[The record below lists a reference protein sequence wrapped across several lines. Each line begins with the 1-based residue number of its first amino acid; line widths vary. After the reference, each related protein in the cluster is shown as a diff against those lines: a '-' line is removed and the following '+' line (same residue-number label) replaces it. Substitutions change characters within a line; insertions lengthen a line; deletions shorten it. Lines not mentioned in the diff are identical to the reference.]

1 MDRLKEIE
9 KRLAEIKAELEKDGA
24 DIDALEQEVKTLTE
38 ERKQLLEKIEKRNK
52 IIKDIADGAGTPVPN
67 YLSTEERK
75 GEPKGPD
82 SPVYRTAFLK
92 RLLGQPLTEAEKRE
106 FTLVPLTTSSAAAAV
121 PTQTYNK
128 IFDQMTKIAPMLSNI
143 TLLRVPG
150 NLTLAVQGERNPAQ
164 HHQELAAVNLAA
176 DTLVSVTL
184 TGHEFI
190 KVIRIS
196 ATIRAM
202 AIDAFEDWLAKT
214 LGEDLAVA
222 IDNAIINGP
231 STVSGNNVPTVSGNI
246 SQAQVWIPS
255 DQANGNYVKYT
266 SNISYNDI
274 CNCIGLLP
282 SAFDANAKWLMNKA
296 TFYQQIMRVADSDG
310 NPIALQSFADGG
322 AWRIMGYPVLID
334 DNVTSGAVFFG
345 DFTKVVGN
353 LSQDIRVESSAE
365 SGFLN
370 NAIDFRG
377 TAIFDC
383 NIAQPTA
390 ITKIDVNRS
399 N

>member
-1 MDRLKEIE
+1 MLIE
-9 KRLAEIKAELEKDGA
+9 KRLAEIA
-24 DIDALEQEVKTLTE
+24 
-38 ERKQLLEKIEKRNK
+38 ERKVEIRGILESDETVDLDAINEELRQLEAEEKELRQRLEVAKGIEVGTVQSRTVAKVENTEKRTVE
-52 IIKDIADGAGTPVPN
+52 DVV
-67 YLSTEERK
+67 S
-75 GEPKGPD
+75 GPE
-82 SPVYRTAFLK
+82 YRRAFLK
-92 RLLGQPLTEAEKRE
+92 TLLGQPLTEAEKRE
-106 FTLVPLTTSSAAAAV
+106 FTLVPPTAAAVV

-150 NLTLAVQGERNPAQ
+150 NLRLAVQGVRNPAQ
-164 HHQELAAVNLAA
+164 PHQELAAVNPAA
-176 DTLVSVTL
+176 DTLVSVNL
-184 TGHEFI
+184 TGYEFI
-190 KVIRIS
+190 KVLRIS

-222 IDNAIINGP
+222 IDAEIING
-231 STVSGNNVPTVSGNI
+231 PTVSGNI
-246 SQAQVWIPS
+246 ANAQVWN
-255 DQANGNYVKYT
+255 AGVNYVQYT
-266 SNISYNDI
+266 TGNISYQDI
-274 CNCIGLLP
+274 TNCIGLLP

-296 TFYQQIMRVADSDG
+296 TFYQQIMQIVDG
-310 NPIALQSFADGG
+310 NGNLIAIQSLADGG

-334 DNVTSGAVFFG
+334 DNVDAGVVYFG

-390 ITKIDVNRS
+390 ITKIDVAAQN
-399 N
+399 NNQD

>member
-9 KRLAEIKAELEKDGA
+9 KRLAEIKAELEKDGV
-24 DIDALEQEVKTLTE
+24 DIDALEEETKNLIAERQE
-38 ERKQLLEKIEKRNK
+38 LLDKIEKRNK
-52 IIKDIADGAGTPVPN
+52 IIKEITDGAGNPIPGFIP
-67 YLSTEERK
+67 TEERK
-75 GEPKGPD
+75 DEPKGPD

-106 FTLVPLTTSSAAAAV
+106 FTLVPTTAAAAV

-150 NLTLAVQGERNPAQ
+150 NLRLAVQGVRNPAQ
-164 HHQELAAVNLAA
+164 AHQELAPVNPAA
-176 DTLVSVTL
+176 DTLVSVNL
-184 TGHEFI
+184 TGYEFI

-214 LGEDLAVA
+214 LAEDLAVT
-222 IDNAIINGP
+222 IDGEIING
-231 STVSGNNVPTVSGNI
+231 PTVSGNI
-246 SQAQVWIPS
+246 SQAQAWVS
-255 DQANGNYVKYT
+255 FGQAGGNYVQYAN
-266 SNISYNDI
+266 NISYQDI
-274 CNCIGLLP
+274 TNCIGLLP
-282 SAFDANAKWLMNKA
+282 SAFDANAKFLMNKA
-296 TFYQQIMRVADSDG
+296 TFYQQIMQITDANG
-310 NPIALQSFADGG
+310 NLIAIQSLADGG

-334 DNVTSGAVFFG
+334 DNVAPGVVFFG

-383 NIAQPTA
+383 NIAQPQA
-390 ITKIDVNRS
+390 ITKIDA
-399 N
+399 

>member
-24 DIDALEQEVKTLTE
+24 DIDALEEETKNLIA
-38 ERKQLLEKIEKRNK
+38 ERKELLDKIEKRNK
-52 IIKDIADGAGTPVPN
+52 IIKEITDGAGNPIPGFIP
-67 YLSTEERK
+67 TEERK
-75 GEPKGPD
+75 DETKGPD

-106 FTLVPLTTSSAAAAV
+106 FTLVPPTAAAAV

-150 NLTLAVQGERNPAQ
+150 NLRLAVQGARNPAQ
-164 HHQELAAVNLAA
+164 PHQELAAVNPAA
-176 DTLVSVTL
+176 DTLVSVNL
-184 TGHEFI
+184 TGYEFI
-190 KVIRIS
+190 KVLRIS

-214 LGEDLAVA
+214 LAEDLAVT
-222 IDNAIINGP
+222 IDGEIING
-231 STVSGNNVPTVSGNI
+231 PTVSGNI
-246 SQAQVWIPS
+246 SQAQVWN
-255 DQANGNYVKYT
+255 AGVNYVQYT
-266 SNISYNDI
+266 GNISYQDI
-274 CNCIGLLP
+274 TNCIGLLP

-296 TFYQQIMRVADSDG
+296 TFYQQIMQITDA
-310 NPIALQSFADGG
+310 NNNLIAIQSLADGG

-334 DNVTSGAVFFG
+334 DNVDAGVVYFG

-390 ITKIDVNRS
+390 ITKIDV
-399 N
+399 

>member
-1 MDRLKEIE
+1 MLIE
-9 KRLAEIKAELEKDGA
+9 KRLAEIA
-24 DIDALEQEVKTLTE
+24 
-38 ERKQLLEKIEKRNK
+38 ERKVEIRGILESDAQVDLDAINEELKQLEAEEKELRRRLEVAKGIEAGTVQSRTVAKVENTEKRTVE
-52 IIKDIADGAGTPVPN
+52 DVV
-67 YLSTEERK
+67 S
-75 GEPKGPD
+75 GPE
-82 SPVYRTAFLK
+82 YRSAFLK
-92 RLLGQPLTEAEKRE
+92 TLLGQPLTEAEKRE
-106 FTLVPLTTSSAAAAV
+106 FTLHSPATNVPPTAAAVV

-128 IFDQMTKIAPMLSNI
+128 IFDQMTKIAPMLNNI

-150 NLTLAVQGERNPAQ
+150 NLTLAVQGVRNPAQ
-164 HHQELAAVNLAA
+164 PHQELAAVNPAA
-176 DTLVSVTL
+176 DTLVSVNL
-184 TGHEFI
+184 TGYEFI
-190 KVIRIS
+190 KVLRIS

-222 IDNAIINGP
+222 IDGEIINGL
-231 STVSGNNVPTVSGNI
+231 TVSGNI
-246 SQAQVWIPS
+246 SQAQAWVPFG
-255 DQANGNYVKYT
+255 QPGGNYVQYAQ
-266 SNISYNDI
+266 NISYQDI
-274 CNCIGLLP
+274 TNCIGLLP

-296 TFYQQIMRVADSDG
+296 TFYQQIMQIEDG
-310 NPIALQSFADGG
+310 NGNLIAIQSLADGG

-334 DNVTSGAVFFG
+334 DNVAQGVVFFG
-345 DFTKVVGN
+345 DYTKVVGN

-390 ITKIDVNRS
+390 ITKIDVVPAGTGD
-399 N
+399 

>member
-1 MDRLKEIE
+1 MNRLKEIE
-9 KRLAEIKAELEKDGA
+9 ARLAQIKDELEKEGA

-67 YLSTEERK
+67 YLPTEERK
-75 GEPKGPD
+75 DEPKGPD

-106 FTLVPLTTSSAAAAV
+106 FTLVPPTAAAAV

-150 NLTLAVQGERNPAQ
+150 NLRLAVQDVRNPAQ
-164 HHQELAAVNLAA
+164 AHQELDPVNPDA
-176 DTLVSVTL
+176 DTLVSVNL
-184 TGHEFI
+184 TGYEFI
-190 KVIRIS
+190 KVLRIS
-196 ATIRAM
+196 ATIRTM
-202 AIDAFEDWLAKT
+202 AIDAFEDWLART

-222 IDNAIINGP
+222 INNEIING
-231 STVSGNNVPTVSGNI
+231 PTVSGNI
-246 SQAQVWIPS
+246 SQAQAWVPFG
-255 DQANGNYVKYT
+255 QAGGNYVQYVDQ
-266 SNISYNDI
+266 ISYDDI

-296 TFYQQIMRVADSDG
+296 TFYQQIMRVTDANG
-310 NPIALQSFADGG
+310 NLIAIQSLADGG

-334 DNVTSGAVFFG
+334 DNVAPGVVFFG
-345 DFTKVVGN
+345 DYTKVVGN

-390 ITKIDVNRS
+390 ITKIDV
-399 N
+399 

>member
-1 MDRLKEIE
+1 MLIE
-9 KRLAEIKAELEKDGA
+9 KRLAEIA
-24 DIDALEQEVKTLTE
+24 
-38 ERKQLLEKIEKRNK
+38 ERKVEIRGILESDETVDLDAINEELRQLEAEEKELRQRLEVAKGIEVGTVQSRTVAKVENTEKRTVE
-52 IIKDIADGAGTPVPN
+52 DVV
-67 YLSTEERK
+67 S
-75 GEPKGPD
+75 GPE
-82 SPVYRTAFLK
+82 YRRAFLK
-92 RLLGQPLTEAEKRE
+92 TLLGQPLTEAEKRE
-106 FTLVPLTTSSAAAAV
+106 FTLVPPTAAAVV

-150 NLTLAVQGERNPAQ
+150 NLRLAVQGVRNPAQ
-164 HHQELAAVNLAA
+164 PHQELAAVNPAA
-176 DTLVSVTL
+176 DTLVSVNL
-184 TGHEFI
+184 TGYEFI
-190 KVIRIS
+190 KVLRIS

-222 IDNAIINGP
+222 IDAEIINGP
-231 STVSGNNVPTVSGNI
+231 TVSGKIAN
-246 SQAQVWIPS
+246 AQVWN
-255 DQANGNYVKYT
+255 AGVNYVQYQN
-266 SNISYNDI
+266 NISYNDI
-274 CNCIGLLP
+274 CNCIRLLP

-296 TFYQQIMRVADSDG
+296 TFYQQIMRITDANG
-310 NPIALQSFADGG
+310 NLIAIQSLADGG

-334 DNVTSGAVFFG
+334 DNVAAGVVFFG

-353 LSQDIRVESSAE
+353 LSQDIKVESSAE

-390 ITKIDVNRS
+390 ITKIDVQ
-399 N
+399 

>member
-24 DIDALEQEVKTLTE
+24 DIDALEEETKNLIA
-38 ERKQLLEKIEKRNK
+38 ERKELLDKIEKRNK
-52 IIKDIADGAGTPVPN
+52 IIKDIADGAGNPVPN
-67 YLSTEERK
+67 FLPKPEERK
-75 GEPKGPD
+75 DEPKGPN
-82 SPVYRTAFLK
+82 SPEYRSAFLK
-92 RLLGQPLTEAEKRE
+92 TLLGQPLTEAEKRE
-106 FTLVPLTTSSAAAAV
+106 FTLVPPTAAAVV

-128 IFDQMTKIAPMLSNI
+128 IFDQMTKIAPMLNNI

-150 NLTLAVQGERNPAQ
+150 NLTLAVQGVRNPAQ
-164 HHQELAAVNLAA
+164 PHQELAAVNPAA
-176 DTLVSVTL
+176 DTLVSVSL
-184 TGHEFI
+184 TGYEFI
-190 KVIRIS
+190 KVLRIS

-202 AIDAFEDWLAKT
+202 AIDTFEDWLAKT

-222 IDNAIINGP
+222 IDGEIING
-231 STVSGNNVPTVSGNI
+231 PTVSGNI
-246 SQAQVWIPS
+246 SQAQAWVPFG
-255 DQANGNYVKYT
+255 QPGGNYVQYVGQ
-266 SNISYNDI
+266 ISYNEI

-296 TFYQQIMRVADSDG
+296 TFYQQIMKITDANG
-310 NPIALQSFADGG
+310 NLIAIQSLADGG

-334 DNVTSGAVFFG
+334 DNVDAGVVFFG

-390 ITKIDVNRS
+390 ITKIDVN
-399 N
+399 NQD

>member
-1 MDRLKEIE
+1 MNRLKEIE
-9 KRLAEIKAELEKDGA
+9 ARLAQIKVELENEGA

-67 YLSTEERK
+67 YLPTEERK
-75 GEPKGPD
+75 DEPKGPD

-92 RLLGQPLTEAEKRE
+92 RLLGQPLTEAEKRA
-106 FTLVPLTTSSAAAAV
+106 FTLVPPTATAAAAV

-150 NLTLAVQGERNPAQ
+150 NLRLAVQGVRNPAQ
-164 HHQELAAVNLAA
+164 AHQELAAVNPAA
-176 DTLVSVTL
+176 DTLVSVSL
-184 TGHEFI
+184 TGYEFI
-190 KVIRIS
+190 KVLRIS

-202 AIDAFEDWLAKT
+202 AIDAFEDWLART

-222 IDNAIINGP
+222 IDNEIING
-231 STVSGNNVPTVSGNI
+231 PTVSGNI
-246 SQAQVWIPS
+246 ANAQVWN
-255 DQANGNYVKYT
+255 AGVNYVQYQNQN
-266 SNISYNDI
+266 NISYEDI
-274 CNCIGLLP
+274 CNCIAMLP

-296 TFYQQIMRVADSDG
+296 TFYQQIMQIEDG
-310 NPIALQSFADGG
+310 NGNLIAIQSLADGG

-334 DNVTSGAVFFG
+334 DNVAQGVVFFG

-390 ITKIDVNRS
+390 ITKIGVSPQSQD
-399 N
+399 

>member
-9 KRLAEIKAELEKDGA
+9 KRLAEIKVELEKEGA

-52 IIKDIADGAGTPVPN
+52 IIKDIADGAGTPVPD
-67 YLSTEERK
+67 YLPTEERK
-75 GEPKGPD
+75 DEPKGPD

-106 FTLVPLTTSSAAAAV
+106 FTLVPPTAAAAV

-150 NLTLAVQGERNPAQ
+150 NLRLAVQGVRNPAQ
-164 HHQELAAVNLAA
+164 AHQELDPVNPAA
-176 DTLVSVTL
+176 DTLVSVNL
-184 TGHEFI
+184 TGYEFI
-190 KVIRIS
+190 KVLRIS

-222 IDNAIINGP
+222 IDNEIINGP
-231 STVSGNNVPTVSGNI
+231 TVSGDIAN
-246 SQAQVWIPS
+246 AQVWN
-255 DQANGNYVKYT
+255 AGVNYVQYQN
-266 SNISYNDI
+266 NISYEDI
-274 CNCIGLLP
+274 CNCIAMLP

-296 TFYQQIMRVADSDG
+296 TFYQQIMQITDANG
-310 NPIALQSFADGG
+310 NLIAIQSLADGG

-334 DNVTSGAVFFG
+334 DNVDAGVVYFG

-390 ITKIDVNRS
+390 ITKIDVPPQS
-399 N
+399 QD

>member
-1 MDRLKEIE
+1 MNRLKEIE
-9 KRLAEIKAELEKDGA
+9 ARLAQIKVELEKEGA

-67 YLSTEERK
+67 YLPTEERK
-75 GEPKGPD
+75 DEPKGPD

-92 RLLGQPLTEAEKRE
+92 TLLGQPLTETEKRE
-106 FTLVPLTTSSAAAAV
+106 FTLVPPTAAAVV

-128 IFDQMTKIAPMLSNI
+128 IFDQMTKIAPMLNNI

-150 NLTLAVQGERNPAQ
+150 NLTLAVQGVRNPAQ
-164 HHQELAAVNLAA
+164 PHQELAAVNPAA

-184 TGHEFI
+184 TGFEFI
-190 KVIRIS
+190 KVLRIS

-222 IDNAIINGP
+222 IDGEIING
-231 STVSGNNVPTVSGNI
+231 PTVSGNI
-246 SQAQVWIPS
+246 ANAQVWN
-255 DQANGNYVKYT
+255 AGVNYVQYAG
-266 SNISYNDI
+266 NISYQHI
-274 CNCIGLLP
+274 TNCIGLLP

-296 TFYQQIMRVADSDG
+296 TFYQQIMQIVDG
-310 NPIALQSFADGG
+310 NGNLIAIQSLADGG

-334 DNVTSGAVFFG
+334 DNVDAGVVYFG
-345 DFTKVVGN
+345 DYTKVVGN

-390 ITKIDVNRS
+390 ITKIDV
-399 N
+399 

>member
-1 MDRLKEIE
+1 MNRLKEIE
-9 KRLAEIKAELEKDGA
+9 ARLAQIKVELEKEGA

-67 YLSTEERK
+67 YLPTEDRK
-75 GEPKGPD
+75 DEPKGQS
-82 SPVYRTAFLK
+82 SPEYRSAFLK
-92 RLLGQPLTEAEKRE
+92 TLLGQPLTEAEKRE
-106 FTLVPLTTSSAAAAV
+106 FTLVPPTGTGAGTAAAVV

-128 IFDQMTKIAPMLSNI
+128 IFDQMTKIAPMLNNI

-150 NLTLAVQGERNPAQ
+150 NLTLAVQGVRNPAQ
-164 HHQELAAVNLAA
+164 SHQELAAVNPAA

-184 TGHEFI
+184 TGFEFI
-190 KVIRIS
+190 KVLRIS

-222 IDNAIINGP
+222 IDAEIING
-231 STVSGNNVPTVSGNI
+231 PTVSGNI
-246 SQAQVWIPS
+246 SQAQVWVPFGQS
-255 DQANGNYVKYT
+255 GGNYVQYT
-266 SNISYNDI
+266 TGNISYQDI
-274 CNCIGLLP
+274 TNCIGLLP

-296 TFYQQIMRVADSDG
+296 TFYQQIMQITDAND
-310 NPIALQSFADGG
+310 NLIAIQSLADGG

-334 DNVTSGAVFFG
+334 DNVAAGVVFFG

-390 ITKIDVNRS
+390 ITKIDVGTAQN
-399 N
+399 NNQD

>member
-1 MDRLKEIE
+1 MNRLKEIE
-9 KRLAEIKAELEKDGA
+9 ARLAQIKVELEKEGA

-67 YLSTEERK
+67 YLPTEDRK
-75 GEPKGPD
+75 DEPKGQS
-82 SPVYRTAFLK
+82 SPEYRSAFLK
-92 RLLGQPLTEAEKRE
+92 TLLGQPLTEAEKRE
-106 FTLVPLTTSSAAAAV
+106 FTLAPPTAAAVV

-150 NLTLAVQGERNPAQ
+150 NLTLAVQDVRNPAQ
-164 HHQELAAVNLAA
+164 PHQELAAVNPAA

-184 TGHEFI
+184 TGYEFI

-202 AIDAFEDWLAKT
+202 AIDAFEDWLAKI

-222 IDNAIINGP
+222 VDAEIING
-231 STVSGNNVPTVSGNI
+231 PTVSGNI
-246 SQAQVWIPS
+246 ANAQVWN
-255 DQANGNYVKYT
+255 AGVNYVQYAG
-266 SNISYNDI
+266 NISYQDI
-274 CNCIGLLP
+274 TNCIGLLP

-296 TFYQQIMRVADSDG
+296 TFYQQIMQIVDG
-310 NPIALQSFADGG
+310 NGNLIAIQSLADGG

-334 DNVTSGAVFFG
+334 DNVDAGVVYFG
-345 DFTKVVGN
+345 DYTKVVGN

-390 ITKIDVNRS
+390 ITKIDVVLIDDN
-399 N
+399 

>member
-9 KRLAEIKAELEKDGA
+9 KRLAEIKAELEKEGA

-67 YLSTEERK
+67 YLPTEERK
-75 GEPKGPD
+75 DKPKGPD

-106 FTLVPLTTSSAAAAV
+106 FTLVPPTAAAAV

-150 NLTLAVQGERNPAQ
+150 NLRLAVQGVRNPAQ
-164 HHQELAAVNLAA
+164 AHQELDPVNPAA
-176 DTLVSVTL
+176 DTLVSVNL
-184 TGHEFI
+184 TGYEFI
-190 KVIRIS
+190 KVLRIS

-202 AIDAFEDWLAKT
+202 AIDVFEDWLART

-222 IDNAIINGP
+222 IDNEIING
-231 STVSGNNVPTVSGNI
+231 PTVSGNI
-246 SQAQVWIPS
+246 ANAQVWN
-255 DQANGNYVKYT
+255 AGVNYVQYQN
-266 SNISYNDI
+266 NISYEDI
-274 CNCIGLLP
+274 CNCIAMLP

-296 TFYQQIMRVADSDG
+296 TFYQQIMQITDANG
-310 NPIALQSFADGG
+310 NLIAIQSLADGG

-334 DNVTSGAVFFG
+334 DNVDAGVVYFG

-390 ITKIDVNRS
+390 ITKIDA
-399 N
+399 

>member
-1 MDRLKEIE
+1 MLIE
-9 KRLAEIKAELEKDGA
+9 KRLAEIA
-24 DIDALEQEVKTLTE
+24 
-38 ERKQLLEKIEKRNK
+38 ERKVEIRGILESDAQVDLDAINEELKQLEAEEKELRRRLEVAKGIEVGTVQSRTVAKVENTEKRTVE
-52 IIKDIADGAGTPVPN
+52 DVV
-67 YLSTEERK
+67 S
-75 GEPKGPD
+75 GPE
-82 SPVYRTAFLK
+82 YRTAFLK

-106 FTLVPLTTSSAAAAV
+106 FTLVPPTAAAVV

-128 IFDQMTKIAPMLSNI
+128 IFDQMTKIAPMLNNI

-150 NLTLAVQGERNPAQ
+150 NLTLAVQGVRNPAQ
-164 HHQELAAVNLAA
+164 PHQELAAVNPAA

-184 TGHEFI
+184 TGYEFI

-202 AIDAFEDWLAKT
+202 AIDAFEDWLART

-222 IDNAIINGP
+222 IDNEIING
-231 STVSGNNVPTVSGNI
+231 PTVSGNI
-246 SQAQVWIPS
+246 ANAQVWN
-255 DQANGNYVKYT
+255 AGVNYVQYQA
-266 SNISYNDI
+266 NISYEDI
-274 CNCIGLLP
+274 CNCIAMLP

-296 TFYQQIMRVADSDG
+296 TFYQQIMQIEDG
-310 NPIALQSFADGG
+310 NGNLIAIQSLADGG

-334 DNVTSGAVFFG
+334 DNVAQGVVFFG
-345 DFTKVVGN
+345 DYTKVVGN

-390 ITKIDVNRS
+390 ITKIDVPPQS
-399 N
+399 QD

>member
-1 MDRLKEIE
+1 MNRLKEIE
-9 KRLAEIKAELEKDGA
+9 ARLAQIKVELEKEGA

-67 YLSTEERK
+67 YLPTEDRK
-75 GEPKGPD
+75 DEPKGQS
-82 SPVYRTAFLK
+82 SPEYRSAFLK
-92 RLLGQPLTEAEKRE
+92 TLLGQPLTEAEKRE
-106 FTLVPLTTSSAAAAV
+106 FTLAPPTAAAVV

-150 NLTLAVQGERNPAQ
+150 NLTFAVQGVRNPAQ
-164 HHQELAAVNLAA
+164 PHQENAPVDPAA

-184 TGHEFI
+184 TGYEFI

-202 AIDAFEDWLAKT
+202 AIDAFEDWLAKI

-222 IDNAIINGP
+222 VDAEIING
-231 STVSGNNVPTVSGNI
+231 PTVSGNI
-246 SQAQVWIPS
+246 ANAQVWN
-255 DQANGNYVKYT
+255 AGVNYVQYAG
-266 SNISYNDI
+266 NISYQDI
-274 CNCIGLLP
+274 TNCIGLLP

-296 TFYQQIMRVADSDG
+296 TFYQQIMQIVDG
-310 NPIALQSFADGG
+310 NGNLIAIQSLADGG

-334 DNVTSGAVFFG
+334 DNVDAGVVYFG
-345 DFTKVVGN
+345 DYTKVVGN

-390 ITKIDVNRS
+390 ITKIDVGMNQTDD
-399 N
+399 

>member
-1 MDRLKEIE
+1 MFEKRLKEIE
-9 KRLAEIKAELEKDGA
+9 ERKLEIRSILESDQKLEKDEL
-24 DIDALEQEVKTLTE
+24 DKLEAEL
-38 ERKQLLEKIEKRNK
+38 RDLESEKKDIEKRRA
-52 IIKDIADGAGTPVPN
+52 IAEGIQAGTVQTRNIGNFTNNNVPEQRSIEEII
-67 YLSTEERK
+67 STPE
-75 GEPKGPD
+75 
-82 SPVYRTAFLK
+82 YRSAFLK
-92 RLLGQPLTEAEKRE
+92 KLLGRSLTEAEERVY
-106 FTLVPLTTSSAAAAV
+106 TLAPNTAGAAV

-150 NLTLAVQGERNPAQ
+150 NLRLAVQGVRNPAQ
-164 HHQELAAVNLAA
+164 AHQELAAVNPAA
-176 DTLVSVTL
+176 DTLVSVSL
-184 TGHEFI
+184 TGYEFI
-190 KVIRIS
+190 KVLRIS

-202 AIDAFEDWLAKT
+202 AIDAFEDWLART

-222 IDNAIINGP
+222 IDNEIINGP
-231 STVSGNNVPTVSGNI
+231 TVSGDIAS
-246 SQAQVWIPS
+246 AQVWN
-255 DQANGNYVKYT
+255 AGTNYVQYQN
-266 SNISYNDI
+266 NISYEDI
-274 CNCIGLLP
+274 CNCIAMLP
-282 SAFDANAKWLMNKA
+282 SAFDANAKWLMNKS
-296 TFYQQIMRVADSDG
+296 TFYQQIMQITDTNG
-310 NPIALQSFADGG
+310 NLIAIQSLADGG

-334 DNVTSGAVFFG
+334 DNVDAGVVYFG

-390 ITKIDVNRS
+390 ITKITKIDVPPQS
-399 N
+399 QD

>member
-1 MDRLKEIE
+1 MFEKRLKEIE
-9 KRLAEIKAELEKDGA
+9 
-24 DIDALEQEVKTLTE
+24 
-38 ERKQLLEKIEKRNK
+38 ERKLEIRSILESDKKIEKDELDKLETELRDLESEKKELERRK
-52 IIKDIADGAGTPVPN
+52 IIAEGIQAGTAQARSIGAFVN
-67 YLSTEERK
+67 DRTEQRNLE
-75 GEPKGPD
+75 EIMS
-82 SPVYRTAFLK
+82 SPEYRSAFLK
-92 RLLGQPLTEAEKRE
+92 KLLGRSLTEAEERAY
-106 FTLVPLTTSSAAAAV
+106 TLATAGAAV

-176 DTLVSVTL
+176 DTLISVTL

-231 STVSGNNVPTVSGNI
+231 SVPGNTTVSGNI
-246 SQAQVWIPS
+246 SQAQAWVQFGQTQP
-255 DQANGNYVKYT
+255 NGNYVKHGGQ
-266 SNISYNDI
+266 ISYNDI

-296 TFYQQIMRVADSDG
+296 TFYQQIMRITDA
-310 NPIALQSFADGG
+310 NNNLIAIQSLADGG

-334 DNVTSGAVFFG
+334 DNVPAGVVYFG
-345 DFTKVVGN
+345 DYTKVVGN

-383 NIAQPTA
+383 NIAQPKA
-390 ITKIDVNRS
+390 ITKIDAQ
-399 N
+399 

>member
-9 KRLAEIKAELEKDGA
+9 KRLAEIKVELEKEGA

-67 YLSTEERK
+67 YLPTEERK
-75 GEPKGPD
+75 DEPKGPD

-106 FTLVPLTTSSAAAAV
+106 FTLVPPTAAAAV

-150 NLTLAVQGERNPAQ
+150 NLRLAVQGVRNPAQ
-164 HHQELAAVNLAA
+164 PHQELAAVNPAA
-176 DTLVSVTL
+176 DTLVSVNL
-184 TGHEFI
+184 TGYEFI
-190 KVIRIS
+190 KVLRIS

-202 AIDAFEDWLAKT
+202 AIDAFEDWLART

-222 IDNAIINGP
+222 IDNEIING
-231 STVSGNNVPTVSGNI
+231 PTVSGNI
-246 SQAQVWIPS
+246 ANAQVWN
-255 DQANGNYVKYT
+255 AGVNYVQYAG
-266 SNISYNDI
+266 NISYQDI
-274 CNCIGLLP
+274 TNCIGLLP

-296 TFYQQIMRVADSDG
+296 TFYQQIMQIVDG
-310 NPIALQSFADGG
+310 NGNLIAIQSLADGG

-334 DNVTSGAVFFG
+334 DNVDAGVVYFG
-345 DFTKVVGN
+345 DYTKVVGN

-390 ITKIDVNRS
+390 ITKIDQIVQT
-399 N
+399 

>member
-1 MDRLKEIE
+1 MNRLKEIE
-9 KRLAEIKAELEKDGA
+9 ERLAQIKEELEKDGA
-24 DIDALEQEVKTLTE
+24 DIDALEKEVKELTE
-38 ERKQLLEKIEKRNK
+38 ERKQLQEKIEKRNK
-52 IIKDIADGAGTPVPN
+52 IISDITGGAGNPVPN
-67 YLSTEERK
+67 FLPKPEERK
-75 GEPKGPD
+75 DEPKGPN
-82 SPVYRTAFLK
+82 SPEYRSAFLK
-92 RLLGQPLTEAEKRE
+92 TLLGQPLTEAEKRE
-106 FTLVPLTTSSAAAAV
+106 FTLVPPTAAAVV

-128 IFDQMTKIAPMLSNI
+128 IFDQMTKIAPMLNNI

-150 NLTLAVQGERNPAQ
+150 NLTFAVQGVRNPAQ
-164 HHQELAAVNLAA
+164 PHQELAAVTPAA
-176 DTLVSVTL
+176 DTLVSVNL
-184 TGHEFI
+184 TGYEFI
-190 KVIRIS
+190 KVLRIS

-222 IDNAIINGP
+222 IDGEIING
-231 STVSGNNVPTVSGNI
+231 STVSGNI
-246 SQAQVWIPS
+246 SQAQAWVPFGQS
-255 DQANGNYVKYT
+255 GGNYVQYT
-266 SNISYNDI
+266 GNISYQDI
-274 CNCIGLLP
+274 TNCIGLLP

-296 TFYQQIMRVADSDG
+296 TFYQQIMQIVDG
-310 NPIALQSFADGG
+310 NDNLIAIQSLADGG

-334 DNVTSGAVFFG
+334 DNVPAGVVYFG
-345 DFTKVVGN
+345 DYTKVVGN

-390 ITKIDVNRS
+390 ITKIDV
-399 N
+399 

>member
-1 MDRLKEIE
+1 MLIE
-9 KRLAEIKAELEKDGA
+9 KRLAEIA
-24 DIDALEQEVKTLTE
+24 
-38 ERKQLLEKIEKRNK
+38 ERKVEIRGILESDETVDLDAINEELRQLEAEEKELRQRLEVAKGIEVGTVQSRTVAKVENTEKRTVE
-52 IIKDIADGAGTPVPN
+52 DVV
-67 YLSTEERK
+67 S
-75 GEPKGPD
+75 GPE
-82 SPVYRTAFLK
+82 YRSAFLK
-92 RLLGQPLTEAEKRE
+92 TLLGQPLTETEKRE
-106 FTLVPLTTSSAAAAV
+106 FTLVPPTAAAVV

-128 IFDQMTKIAPMLSNI
+128 IFDQMTKIAPMLNNI

-150 NLTLAVQGERNPAQ
+150 NLTLAVQGVRNPAQ
-164 HHQELAAVNLAA
+164 PHQENAPVDPAA

-184 TGHEFI
+184 TGYEFI

-202 AIDAFEDWLAKT
+202 AIDAFEDWLAKI

-222 IDNAIINGP
+222 VDAEIING
-231 STVSGNNVPTVSGNI
+231 PTVSGNI
-246 SQAQVWIPS
+246 SQAQVWVPFG
-255 DQANGNYVKYT
+255 QAGGNYVQYVDQ
-266 SNISYNDI
+266 ISYDDI

-296 TFYQQIMRVADSDG
+296 TFYQQIMRITDANG
-310 NPIALQSFADGG
+310 NLIAIQSLADGG

-334 DNVTSGAVFFG
+334 DNVDAGVVYFG

-353 LSQDIRVESSAE
+353 LSQDIKVESSAE

-390 ITKIDVNRS
+390 ITKIDV
-399 N
+399 

>member
-9 KRLAEIKAELEKDGA
+9 KRLAEIKAELEKDGV
-24 DIDALEQEVKTLTE
+24 DIDALEEETKNLIAERQE
-38 ERKQLLEKIEKRNK
+38 LLDKIEKRNK
-52 IIKDIADGAGTPVPN
+52 IIKEITDGAGNPIPGFIP
-67 YLSTEERK
+67 TEERK
-75 GEPKGPD
+75 DEPKGPD

-106 FTLVPLTTSSAAAAV
+106 FTLVPTTAAAAV

-150 NLTLAVQGERNPAQ
+150 NLRLAVQGVRNPAQ
-164 HHQELAAVNLAA
+164 AHQELAPVNPAA
-176 DTLVSVTL
+176 DTLVSVNL
-184 TGHEFI
+184 TGYEFI

-214 LGEDLAVA
+214 LAEDLAVT
-222 IDNAIINGP
+222 IDGEIING
-231 STVSGNNVPTVSGNI
+231 PTVSGNI
-246 SQAQVWIPS
+246 SQAQAWAPF
-255 DQANGNYVKYT
+255 DQHGGNYVQYAG
-266 SNISYNDI
+266 NISYQDI
-274 CNCIGLLP
+274 TNCIGLLP
-282 SAFDANAKWLMNKA
+282 SAFDANAKFLMNKA
-296 TFYQQIMRVADSDG
+296 TFYQQIMQITDANG
-310 NPIALQSFADGG
+310 NLIAIQSLADGG

-334 DNVTSGAVFFG
+334 DNVAPGVVFFG

-383 NIAQPTA
+383 NIAQPQA
-390 ITKIDVNRS
+390 ITKIDA
-399 N
+399 

>member
-67 YLSTEERK
+67 YLPTEERK
-75 GEPKGPD
+75 DEPKGPD
-82 SPVYRTAFLK
+82 SPVYRSAFLK
-92 RLLGQPLTEAEKRE
+92 RLLGRPLTESEQRT
-106 FTLVPLTTSSAAAAV
+106 FTLVPPTAGAVV

-128 IFDQMTKIAPMLSNI
+128 IFDQMTKIAPMLNNI

-150 NLTLAVQGERNPAQ
+150 NLTLAVQGVRNPAQ
-164 HHQELAAVNLAA
+164 PHQELAAVNPAA

-184 TGHEFI
+184 TGFEFI
-190 KVIRIS
+190 KVLRIS

-202 AIDAFEDWLAKT
+202 AIDAFEDWLART

-222 IDNAIINGP
+222 IDSEIINGP
-231 STVSGNNVPTVSGNI
+231 TVSGKIAN
-246 SQAQVWIPS
+246 AQVWN
-255 DQANGNYVKYT
+255 AGVNYVQYQN
-266 SNISYNDI
+266 NISYEDI
-274 CNCIGLLP
+274 CNCIAMLP

-296 TFYQQIMRVADSDG
+296 TFYQQIMQIEDG
-310 NPIALQSFADGG
+310 NGNLIAIQSLADGG

-334 DNVTSGAVFFG
+334 DNVAQGVVFFG

-390 ITKIDVNRS
+390 ITKIDQIVQT
-399 N
+399 

>member
-24 DIDALEQEVKTLTE
+24 DIDALEEETKNLIA
-38 ERKQLLEKIEKRNK
+38 ERKEFLDKIEKRNK
-52 IIKDIADGAGTPVPN
+52 IIKEITDGAGNPIPGFIPK
-67 YLSTEERK
+67 EDRK
-75 GEPKGPD
+75 DEPKGQS
-82 SPVYRTAFLK
+82 SPEYRSAFLK

-106 FTLVPLTTSSAAAAV
+106 FTLVPPTAAAAV

-150 NLTLAVQGERNPAQ
+150 NLRLAVQGVRNPAQ
-164 HHQELAAVNLAA
+164 AHQELDPVNPAA
-176 DTLVSVTL
+176 DTLVSVNL
-184 TGHEFI
+184 TGYEFI
-190 KVIRIS
+190 KVLRIS

-202 AIDAFEDWLAKT
+202 AIDAFEDWLART

-222 IDNAIINGP
+222 INNEIING
-231 STVSGNNVPTVSGNI
+231 PTVSGNI
-246 SQAQVWIPS
+246 SQAQAWVPFG
-255 DQANGNYVKYT
+255 QADGNYVQYVDQ
-266 SNISYNDI
+266 ISYDDI

-296 TFYQQIMRVADSDG
+296 TFYQQIMRITDANG
-310 NPIALQSFADGG
+310 NLIAIQSLADGG

-334 DNVTSGAVFFG
+334 DNVAPGVVFFG
-345 DFTKVVGN
+345 DYTKVVGN

-390 ITKIDVNRS
+390 ITKIDV
-399 N
+399 

>member
-24 DIDALEQEVKTLTE
+24 DIDALEEETKNLIA
-38 ERKQLLEKIEKRNK
+38 ERKELLDKIEKRNK
-52 IIKDIADGAGTPVPN
+52 IIKEITDGAGNPIPGFIPK
-67 YLSTEERK
+67 EDRK
-75 GEPKGPD
+75 DEPKGLS
-82 SPVYRTAFLK
+82 SPEYRTAFLK

-106 FTLVPLTTSSAAAAV
+106 FTLVPPTAAAAV

-150 NLTLAVQGERNPAQ
+150 NLRLAVQGVRNPAQ
-164 HHQELAAVNLAA
+164 AHQELDPVNPAA
-176 DTLVSVTL
+176 DTLVSVNL
-184 TGHEFI
+184 TGYEFI
-190 KVIRIS
+190 KVLRIS

-222 IDNAIINGP
+222 IDGEIING
-231 STVSGNNVPTVSGNI
+231 PTVSGNI
-246 SQAQVWIPS
+246 SQAQVWVPF
-255 DQANGNYVKYT
+255 DQSGGNYVQYT
-266 SNISYNDI
+266 GNISYQDI
-274 CNCIGLLP
+274 TNCIGLLP

-296 TFYQQIMRVADSDG
+296 TFYQQIMQITDANG
-310 NPIALQSFADGG
+310 NLIAIQSLADGG

-334 DNVTSGAVFFG
+334 DNVAPGVVFFG
-345 DFTKVVGN
+345 DYTKVVGN

-390 ITKIDVNRS
+390 ITKIDV
-399 N
+399 

>member
-1 MDRLKEIE
+1 MFKKRLQEIE
-9 KRLAEIKAELEKDGA
+9 ARRLEIRSILESDKKLEKDEL
-24 DIDALEQEVKTLTE
+24 DKLEAELRNLESEK
-38 ERKQLLEKIEKRNK
+38 KDLEKRKA
-52 IIKDIADGAGTPVPN
+52 IAEGIHAGTVQTRNIGNFTNNNAPEQRSIEEII
-67 YLSTEERK
+67 STPE
-75 GEPKGPD
+75 
-82 SPVYRTAFLK
+82 YRSAFLK
-92 RLLGQPLTEAEKRE
+92 KLLGRSLTEAEERVY
-106 FTLVPLTTSSAAAAV
+106 TLSPDTAGAAV

-150 NLTLAVQGERNPAQ
+150 NLRLAVQGVRNPAQ
-164 HHQELAAVNLAA
+164 PHQENAPVVPAA
-176 DTLVSVTL
+176 DTLVSVNL
-184 TGHEFI
+184 TGYEFI

-214 LGEDLAVA
+214 LAEDLAVT
-222 IDNAIINGP
+222 IDGEIING
-231 STVSGNNVPTVSGNI
+231 PTVSGNI
-246 SQAQVWIPS
+246 SQAQVWVPFG
-255 DQANGNYVKYT
+255 QPGGNYVQYAD
-266 SNISYNDI
+266 NISYQDI
-274 CNCIGLLP
+274 TNCISLLP
-282 SAFDANAKWLMNKA
+282 SAFDANAKFLMNKA
-296 TFYQQIMRVADSDG
+296 TFYQQIMQITDANG
-310 NPIALQSFADGG
+310 NLIAIQSLADGG

-334 DNVTSGAVFFG
+334 DNVAPGVVFFG

-383 NIAQPTA
+383 NIAQPQA
-390 ITKIDVNRS
+390 ITKIDA
-399 N
+399 

>member
-1 MDRLKEIE
+1 MNRLKEIE
-9 KRLAEIKAELEKDGA
+9 ARLAQIKVELEKEGA

-67 YLSTEERK
+67 YLPTEERK
-75 GEPKGPD
+75 DEPKGPD

-106 FTLVPLTTSSAAAAV
+106 FTLVPPTAAAAV

-150 NLTLAVQGERNPAQ
+150 NLRLAVQGVRNPAQ
-164 HHQELAAVNLAA
+164 AHQELAAVNPAA
-176 DTLVSVTL
+176 DTLVSVSL
-184 TGHEFI
+184 TGYEFI
-190 KVIRIS
+190 KVLRIS

-202 AIDAFEDWLAKT
+202 AIDAFEDWLART

-222 IDNAIINGP
+222 IDNEIING
-231 STVSGNNVPTVSGNI
+231 PTVSGNI
-246 SQAQVWIPS
+246 ADAQVWN
-255 DQANGNYVKYT
+255 AGVNYVQYQG
-266 SNISYNDI
+266 NISYEDI
-274 CNCIGLLP
+274 CNCIAMLP
-282 SAFDANAKWLMNKA
+282 SAFDANAKWLMNKS
-296 TFYQQIMRVADSDG
+296 TFYQQIMQITDTNG
-310 NPIALQSFADGG
+310 NLIAIQSLADGG

-334 DNVTSGAVFFG
+334 DNVDAGVVYFG

-390 ITKIDVNRS
+390 ITKIDV
-399 N
+399 

>member
-1 MDRLKEIE
+1 MNRLKEIE
-9 KRLAEIKAELEKDGA
+9 ARLAQIKVELENEGA

-67 YLSTEERK
+67 YLPTEERK
-75 GEPKGPD
+75 DEPKGPD

-92 RLLGQPLTEAEKRE
+92 RLLGQPLTEAEKRA
-106 FTLVPLTTSSAAAAV
+106 FTLVPPTATAAAAV

-150 NLTLAVQGERNPAQ
+150 NLRLAVQGVRNPAQ
-164 HHQELAAVNLAA
+164 AHQELAAVNPAA
-176 DTLVSVTL
+176 DTLVSVSL
-184 TGHEFI
+184 TGYEFI
-190 KVIRIS
+190 KVLRIS

-202 AIDAFEDWLAKT
+202 AIDAFEDWLART

-222 IDNAIINGP
+222 IDNEIING
-231 STVSGNNVPTVSGNI
+231 PTVSGNI
-246 SQAQVWIPS
+246 ANAQVWN
-255 DQANGNYVKYT
+255 AGVNYVQYQNQN
-266 SNISYNDI
+266 NISYEDI
-274 CNCIGLLP
+274 CNCIAMLP

-296 TFYQQIMRVADSDG
+296 TFYQQIMQIEDG
-310 NPIALQSFADGG
+310 NGNLIAIQSLADGG

-334 DNVTSGAVFFG
+334 DNVAQGVVFFG

-390 ITKIDVNRS
+390 ITKITKIDVPPQS
-399 N
+399 QD

>member
-1 MDRLKEIE
+1 MNRLKEIE
-9 KRLAEIKAELEKDGA
+9 ARLAQIKVELEKEGA

-67 YLSTEERK
+67 FLPTEERK
-75 GEPKGPD
+75 DEPKGPS
-82 SPVYRTAFLK
+82 SPEYRSAFLK
-92 RLLGQPLTEAEKRE
+92 TLLGQPLTETEKRE
-106 FTLVPLTTSSAAAAV
+106 FTLVPPTAAAVV

-150 NLTLAVQGERNPAQ
+150 NLRLAVQGVRNPAQ
-164 HHQELAAVNLAA
+164 AHQELDPVNPAA
-176 DTLVSVTL
+176 DTIVSVNL
-184 TGHEFI
+184 TGYEFI
-190 KVIRIS
+190 KVLRIS

-202 AIDAFEDWLAKT
+202 AIDAFEDWLART

-222 IDNAIINGP
+222 IDNEIING
-231 STVSGNNVPTVSGNI
+231 PTVSGNI
-246 SQAQVWIPS
+246 SQAQAWVPFG
-255 DQANGNYVKYT
+255 QAGGNYVQYVDQ
-266 SNISYNDI
+266 ISYDDI

-296 TFYQQIMRVADSDG
+296 TFYQQIMRITDANG
-310 NPIALQSFADGG
+310 NLIAIQSLADGG

-334 DNVTSGAVFFG
+334 DNVAPGVVFFG
-345 DFTKVVGN
+345 DYTKVVGN

-390 ITKIDVNRS
+390 ITKIDV
-399 N
+399 

>member
-1 MDRLKEIE
+1 MNRLKEIE
-9 KRLAEIKAELEKDGA
+9 ARLEQIKVELEKEGA

-38 ERKQLLEKIEKRNK
+38 ERKQLLEKIDKRNK
-52 IIKDIADGAGTPVPN
+52 IIKDIADGAGTPVLN
-67 YLSTEERK
+67 YLPTEERK
-75 GEPKGPD
+75 DEPKGPD
-82 SPVYRTAFLK
+82 SPEYRTAFLK

-106 FTLVPLTTSSAAAAV
+106 FTLVPPTAAAAV

-150 NLTLAVQGERNPAQ
+150 NLRLAVQGVRNPAQ
-164 HHQELAAVNLAA
+164 AHQELDPVNPAA
-176 DTLVSVTL
+176 DTLVSVNL
-184 TGHEFI
+184 TGYEFI
-190 KVIRIS
+190 KVLRIS

-202 AIDAFEDWLAKT
+202 AIDAFEDWLART

-222 IDNAIINGP
+222 IDNEIING
-231 STVSGNNVPTVSGNI
+231 PTVSGNI
-246 SQAQVWIPS
+246 SQAQAWVPFG
-255 DQANGNYVKYT
+255 QAGGNYVQYVDQ
-266 SNISYNDI
+266 ISYDDI

-296 TFYQQIMRVADSDG
+296 TFYQQIMQITDANG
-310 NPIALQSFADGG
+310 NLIAIQSLADGG

-334 DNVTSGAVFFG
+334 DNVAPGVVYFG

-390 ITKIDVNRS
+390 ITKIDV
-399 N
+399 

>member
-1 MDRLKEIE
+1 MNRLKEIE
-9 KRLAEIKAELEKDGA
+9 ARLAQIKVELENEGA

-67 YLSTEERK
+67 YLPTEERK
-75 GEPKGPD
+75 DEPKGPD

-92 RLLGQPLTEAEKRE
+92 RLLGQPLTEAEKRA
-106 FTLVPLTTSSAAAAV
+106 FTLVPPTATAAAAV

-150 NLTLAVQGERNPAQ
+150 NLRLAVQGVRNPAQ
-164 HHQELAAVNLAA
+164 AHQELAAVNPAA
-176 DTLVSVTL
+176 DTLVPVSL
-184 TGHEFI
+184 TGYEFI
-190 KVIRIS
+190 KVLRIS

-202 AIDAFEDWLAKT
+202 AIDAFEDWLART

-222 IDNAIINGP
+222 IDNEIINGP
-231 STVSGNNVPTVSGNI
+231 TVSGYIAN
-246 SQAQVWIPS
+246 AQVWN
-255 DQANGNYVKYT
+255 AGVNYVQ
-266 SNISYNDI
+266 SQNNISYEDI
-274 CNCIGLLP
+274 CNCIAMLP

-296 TFYQQIMRVADSDG
+296 TFYQQIMQIEDG
-310 NPIALQSFADGG
+310 NGNLIAIQSLADGG

-334 DNVTSGAVFFG
+334 DNVAQGVVFFG

-390 ITKIDVNRS
+390 ITKIDV
-399 N
+399 